1 MLPEMQARNS
11 NQRKTT
17 ENHNTQR
24 ARRTDA
30 EPINRAISRDLLARL
45 CKYITRHNYLLNGG
59 LKYQAAVCDDL
70 QNHTRRYLWEVRRV
84 VFIFCSP
91 T

>member
-1 MLPEMQARNS
+1 MDIMSRLQKQNTAENAGRYRAKKLSAVLPEMQARNS

-30 EPINRAISRDLLARL
+30 EPINRAISRDLLAL
-45 CKYITRHNYLLNGG
+45 Y
-59 LKYQAAVCDDL
+59 V
-70 QNHTRRYLWEVRRV
+70 
-84 VFIFCSP
+84 
-91 T
+91 